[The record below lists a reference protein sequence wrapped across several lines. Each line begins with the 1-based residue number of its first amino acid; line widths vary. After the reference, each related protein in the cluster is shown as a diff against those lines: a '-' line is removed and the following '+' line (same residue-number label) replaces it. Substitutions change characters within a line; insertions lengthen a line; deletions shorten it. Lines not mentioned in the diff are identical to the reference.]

1 MAIRSTVRVLD
12 VLVHRR
18 TLRRHDQWTPEQLRA
33 HQDRMVSNHQV
44 NTLRSTADGSLWRWS
59 GRSRAD
65 LAPGVGEGAVLM
77 LEMWTARPT

>member
-33 HQDRMVSNHQV
+33 HQDRMGHESPGQQA
-44 NTLRSTADGSLWRWS
+44 SFYGGWITAEVVGPVKGRPGSWGW
-59 GRSRAD
+59 
-65 LAPGVGEGAVLM
+65 
-77 LEMWTARPT
+77 